1 MISLR
6 YITGIA
12 CKLADSALF
21 SLTVFIG
28 YGKNQKLDVFC
39 STSVEAD

>member
-12 CKLADSALF
+12 YKLAGSALF

-28 YGKNQKLDVFC
+28 YGKNQKLDVVFC
-39 STSVEAD
+39 TSVEAD